1 MSWSQRIFSMMAHH
15 SVKSEQIQHAQ
26 TLSTTSGLNNERQQT
41 QNYTLHAHDPSL
53 PLEYVGVKGEYDLT
67 GLAKRVALALDAD
80 PDVSWIKTLCI
91 IQHGARISFL
101 GKVASAES
109 LNKVIALANQVEGTR
124 EVDVSQVVIENS
136 VPEQVMQPMAS

>member
-1 MSWSQRIFSMMAHH
+1 MSWLQRIFSMMTHH
-15 SVKSEQIQHAQ
+15 SVKPEQMQQVQI
-26 TLSTTSGLNNERQQT
+26 LGTTSGLNYEHQQT
-41 QNYTLHAHDPSL
+41 QNHTSHVHDPSL
-53 PLEYVGVKGEYDLT
+53 PPEYIGIKGEYDLT

-80 PDVSWIKTLCI
+80 PEVSWIKTLCI

-136 VPEQVMQPMAS
+136 VPEHVVQPIAS